1 MMTTDHDDALAADL
15 LPMPRRSVLKA
26 TEAMAIAQVAG
37 ITMTLGDYE
46 LAPNLSNA
54 EKPADNKYQ
63 KTDSIV
69 SEFEPAFAAPPY
81 SPQVAF

>member
-1 MMTTDHDDALAADL
+1 
-15 LPMPRRSVLKA
+15 
-26 TEAMAIAQVAG
+26 
-37 ITMTLGDYE
+37 MTLGDYE

-63 KTDSIV
+63 KTDSV
-69 SEFEPAFAAPPY
+69 VCEFEPAFAAPPY

>member
-1 MMTTDHDDALAADL
+1 MACVACHTSHCRLALHPNPTAIGQRYL
-15 LPMPRRSVLKA
+15 LTSPNVRYA
-26 TEAMAIAQVAG
+26 
-37 ITMTLGDYE
+37 MTLGDYE

-63 KTDSIV
+63 KTDSV
-69 SEFEPAFAAPPY
+69 VCEFEPAFAAPPY